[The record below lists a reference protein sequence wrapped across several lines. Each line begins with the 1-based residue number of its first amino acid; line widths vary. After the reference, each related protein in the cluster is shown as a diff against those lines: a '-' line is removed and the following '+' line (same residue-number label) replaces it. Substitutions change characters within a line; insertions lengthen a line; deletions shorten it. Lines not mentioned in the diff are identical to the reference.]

1 MERKKATPEEERQG
15 DWVQEGDWA
24 QSQLRLK
31 LQLLAAQGQDQV
43 HHFPPH
49 SSIIEEMIMD
59 YVNYAESIHTYWTL
73 SKEQSH
79 RLKALQ
85 DFLLMQDNPQNANFW
100 EVEALFSDPR
110 WNEVR
115 TLAKSALTSFEWPIE
130 TPPPEAGHV

>member
-1 MERKKATPEEERQG
+1 MERKKETFAVERQG
-15 DWVQEGDWA
+15 DWVQER
-24 QSQLRLK
+24 LRFS
-31 LQLLAAQGQDQV
+31 LQLLAAQAQDQV
-43 HHFPPH
+43 HHFLPH

-115 TLAKSALTSFEWPIE
+115 TLAKSALTSLEWPIE
-130 TPPPEAGHV
+130 TPPPESGQV